1 MSSVTRQNLV
11 TELLRDA
18 CDVEARHAIND
29 GQSPMTPA
37 EEAAAC
43 TAVRDR
49 LCGLG
54 GFEQHMANPR
64 VEDIYA
70 NGFDNVWL
78 RFTDGTTAQAPP
90 VADSDED
97 LITLI
102 RDAAA
107 RAGRDGGEERRWDP
121 SAPQLRLQLPGGQRL
136 QAIAWVARRPSVAIR
151 CFRALNCTL
160 DELHAWDTI
169 DARLHSLLTAAV
181 RAKRNILISGGQ
193 GAGKTTMLRALL
205 SLVPPGE
212 RLGSVEDVFEIDVDL
227 TGTHRNSLAFQAR
240 DPTVEGVGEVDVAT
254 LTQWGLRMRIDRLIV
269 GEVRGLEVVAML
281 LAMSQG
287 WDGSIGTIHA
297 RTSEDALVRLIA
309 YAYNRDERTI
319 AMLASAAAPLVVH
332 IAFRRDRPGQ
342 RVVSSVREVTGVDE
356 TGRRIQSTELFA
368 PSADRRAL
376 PAYPP
381 SPQLLDELVDAGL
394 DARLVGWGG

>member
-1 MSSVTRQNLV
+1 MSD
-11 TELLRDA
+11 LLRDA
-18 CDVEARHAIND
+18 CDVEARRAINT
-29 GQSPMTPA
+29 GRPTMTQS
-37 EEAAAC
+37 EEHAAC
-43 TAVRDR
+43 AAVRDR

-78 RFTDGTTAQAPP
+78 RFTDGTTAEAPP

-102 RDAAA
+102 QEAAA
-107 RAGRDGGEERRWDP
+107 RAGRGGGEERRWDP
-121 SAPQLRLQLPGGQRL
+121 SAPQLRLQLPGGERL
-136 QAIAWVARRPSVAIR
+136 QAVAWVARRPSVAIR
-151 CFRALNCTL
+151 CFRALDCTL
-160 DELHAWDTI
+160 DELLAWDTI
-169 DARLHSLLTAAV
+169 DSRLHSFLSAAV

-193 GAGKTTMLRALL
+193 GVGKTTMLRALV
-205 SLVPPGE
+205 SVVPSGE
-212 RLGSVEDVFEIDVDL
+212 RLGTVEDVYELNLDVARL
-227 TGTHRNSLAFQAR
+227 HRNSVAFQAR
-240 DPTVEGVGEVDVAT
+240 DSTVEGVGEVDIPA

-297 RTSEDALVRLIA
+297 RASQDALVRLIA
-309 YAYNRDERTI
+309 YGHNREDRTI
-319 AMLASAAAPLVVH
+319 AMLTSIAAPLVVH
-332 IAFRRDRPGQ
+332 LEFARDRLKGRSSH
-342 RVVSSVREVTGVDE
+342 RVVSSIREVSGLDE
-356 TGRRIQSTELFA
+356 TGRRVQSNELFA
-368 PSADRRAL
+368 PAPDRRAL

-381 SPQLLDELVDAGL
+381 SADLLEELVDAGL
-394 DARLVGWGG
+394 DAQLLGWAR